1 MADEITILALYGL
14 FVLIV
19 VVLQVLA
26 AMSQVGLPE
35 LASPRDTTPSL
46 TGTAG
51 RVERALNNS
60 VVALALFAPAVLIL
74 KVQDASTGGT
84 LLAAQIFVIARILY
98 VGVYVAGIPW
108 LRTGIWM
115 LGFLAT
121 AYLYLVPLI

>member
-26 AMSQVGLPE
+26 AMSQVGLAE
-35 LASPRDTTPSL
+35 LASPRDTTPPL

-51 RVERALNNS
+51 RVERALRNS

-74 KVQDASTGGT
+74 KMQDASTAGT

>member
-35 LASPRDTTPSL
+35 LASPRDTTPPL

-74 KVQDASTGGT
+74 KIQDASTGGT

>member
-26 AMSQVGLPE
+26 AMSQVGLAE
-35 LASPRDTTPSL
+35 LASPRDTTPPL

-74 KVQDASTGGT
+74 KMQDASTGGT

>member
-35 LASPRDTTPSL
+35 LASPRDTTPPL